1 MNPRLFLSLHLAFF
15 LNYSSADDNFFHLSG
30 EYNTTRKIG
39 RLSHNPFDVFNST
52 PNYEDQL
59 ANFTGPNLQLQKPK
73 AIDSTHQATG
83 EIKHYTEII
92 DFMQIY
98 YQVPPT

>member
-1 MNPRLFLSLHLAFF
+1 MDPRLFLTLHLAFLQNF
-15 LNYSSADDNFFHLSG
+15 SSADDNFFHLSG

-52 PNYEDQL
+52 PNYQDQL

-73 AIDSTHQATG
+73 TIDSNHPATG
-83 EIKHYTEII
+83 EIKQYKNI
-92 DFMQIY
+92 DYMQIN